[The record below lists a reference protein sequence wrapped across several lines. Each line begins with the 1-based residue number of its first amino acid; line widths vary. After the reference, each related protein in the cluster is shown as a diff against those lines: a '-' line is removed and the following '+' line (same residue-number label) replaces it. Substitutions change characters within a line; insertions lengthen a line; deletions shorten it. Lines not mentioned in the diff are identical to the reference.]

1 MRRFGRC
8 ACVRFVVF
16 PRASAASSTRL
27 ARQTMEYVKFGSTGL
42 EVSKLVLGCMTF
54 GEPSRG
60 THPWT
65 LPEAESRPIIRRAIE
80 AGINFFDTAN
90 MYSDGT
96 SEEIVGRALRDF
108 AKRDEV
114 VIATKVFYRMRP
126 GPNGA
131 GLSRKAIMT
140 DIDQSLK
147 RLGTDYVDL
156 YQIHRWDDS
165 TPIEETLEALHDV
178 VKAGKARYIG
188 ASSMYAWQFAKA
200 LYTSRQHGWTRF
212 VSMQNHLNLLYREE
226 EREMLPLC
234 EAEGIA
240 VIPWSPLA
248 RGRLTRNWDESSER
262 QQSDAVGQRLY
273 DATADADRAIVDAV
287 AAIAAARNVPRAQV
301 ALAWVAQK
309 RGVTAPIV
317 GISKL
322 PQLDD
327 ALAALDLKLT
337 DDEIATLERPYVPH
351 AVAGFN

>member
-1 MRRFGRC
+1 
-8 ACVRFVVF
+8 
-16 PRASAASSTRL
+16 
-27 ARQTMEYVKFGSTGL
+27 MEYVKFGSTGL

-188 ASSMYAWQFAKA
+188 ASLMYAWQFAKA